1 MTDKQKNCFE
11 NEKVLD
17 LWQGKI
23 DITVSHNSRL
33 VYVCG
38 LQAQV
43 CEAIPEYMTDIS
55 GECSTMVTSCQK
67 ALRHLHSMMFN
78 QVKRK
83 GTPNHFVYSWIISPA
98 VGPITTTPS
107 VLMLECCRR
116 WQKTSKSL
124 SKSTTISIRS
134 HTRAYSWDAHA
145 VLVPSP
151 CTR

>member
-1 MTDKQKNCFE
+1 MTDKQRNCFE

-124 SKSTTISIRS
+124 SKSITISIRS

-145 VLVPSP
+145 VLVPSL

>member
-78 QVKRK
+78 QVKEK
-83 GTPNHFVYSWIISPA
+83 ELQITLSILGSFLPLS
-98 VGPITTTPS
+98 GP
-107 VLMLECCRR
+107 
-116 WQKTSKSL
+116 
-124 SKSTTISIRS
+124 
-134 HTRAYSWDAHA
+134 
-145 VLVPSP
+145 
-151 CTR
+151 